1 MARGL
6 KSGIIISLTA
16 SLVLIFSEEM
26 STMDG
31 FLARVSSSE
40 WSKDLRAMP
49 AVAHNHLEFYF
60 GEESG
65 RINQGAGKA
74 RDKGVC
80 V

>member
-1 MARGL
+1 M
-6 KSGIIISLTA
+6 
-16 SLVLIFSEEM
+16 E
-26 STMDG
+26 G

-60 GEESG
+60 GGESG